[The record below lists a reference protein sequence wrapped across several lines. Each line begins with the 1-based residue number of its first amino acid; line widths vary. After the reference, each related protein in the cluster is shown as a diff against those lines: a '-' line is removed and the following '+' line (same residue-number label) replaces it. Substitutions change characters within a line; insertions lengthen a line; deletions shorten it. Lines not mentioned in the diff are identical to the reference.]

1 MASRLPETPRPPVG
15 STVMVTGRPA
25 WQRFTVERYR
35 HDGKAVVVRSW
46 HDGRDAVAIPVHPSN
61 LTVVEPG
68 VSAANALLTERVPYP
83 DLAAS
88 PPEDGH

>member
-1 MASRLPETPRPPVG
+1 MTGRLPETPRPPVG

-35 HDGKAVVVRSW
+35 HDGKAVVVRTW

-68 VSAANALLTERVPYP
+68 AGAASALLTDRLPYP
-83 DLAAS
+83 DLAA
-88 PPEDGH
+88 PPPDPGH

>member
-1 MASRLPETPRPPVG
+1 
-15 STVMVTGRPA
+15 MVTGRPA

-35 HDGKAVVVRSW
+35 HDGKAVVVRTW

-68 VSAANALLTERVPYP
+68 ASSASALLTERLPYP
-83 DLAAS
+83 DLSVPAH
-88 PPEDGH
+88 PDEQRRHP